1 MQLVVG
7 PGWWLVQVGSWSR
20 LVAGPG
26 RFMVSKIFLSKAE
39 SQKTN
44 SKSCREFCCDHFLL
58 SSFPIRGSW
67 RSNKIKSDCWSS
79 WSRLVQLVQ
88 VGPAG
93 PGWSM
98 VSKLFFQPKIVQ
110 SKAEPQK
117 TNSCREF
124 CGHHFLLSRFPT
136 RASGCSKKIQSD
148 LLKNFLTWE
157 HPRNLK
163 HLK

>member
-1 MQLVVG
+1 
-7 PGWWLVQVGSWSR
+7 
-20 LVAGPG
+20 
-26 RFMVSKIFLSKAE
+26 MVSKIFLSKAE

-58 SSFPIRGSW
+58 SSFPIRGSC
-67 RSNKIKSDCWSS
+67 RSNKIKSDCWSR
-79 WSRLVQLVQ
+79 WVQLVQ
-88 VGPAG
+88 VGP
-93 PGWSM
+93 WCQNFFFNQKSFE
-98 VSKLFFQPKIVQ
+98 SK
-110 SKAEPQK
+110 SEPQK
-117 TNSCREF
+117 TNSKSCREF